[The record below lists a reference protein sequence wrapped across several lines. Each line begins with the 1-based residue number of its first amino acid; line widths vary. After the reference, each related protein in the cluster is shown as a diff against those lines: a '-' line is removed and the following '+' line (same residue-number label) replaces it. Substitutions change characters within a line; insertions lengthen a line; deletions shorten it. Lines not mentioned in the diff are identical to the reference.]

1 MAQYQTGDGRWL
13 VGDVTGESNYHGFL
27 GWRDCVIQLTGEGA
41 TEQSVHYL
49 EALRD
54 YALAHNPLGE
64 PIMPPSINVW
74 ISNNGTTTAVQAD
87 DLSIDG
93 DKFTIGGIVWDGS
106 TWDYSDAGK
115 ASGGGSGSITINMG
129 VDYPAA
135 TETLMSQFQAFA
147 PTMMSDSGKLRAK
160 RSDISYETDA
170 GLEIAN
176 LTKKVGDYIL
186 SGRTVLVEAFGQ
198 RCEVHTSICDD
209 SRETW
214 EVLFDVSYYMTTP
227 SNGIIK
233 ATINL
238 GGGKSRSESG
248 AFSPSYVIIT
258 GAYTTVSE

>member
-115 ASGGGSGSITINMG
+115 TSGGGSGPFVVTLT
-129 VDYPAA
+129 PTAA
-135 TETLMSQFQAFA
+135 DFSG
-147 PTMMSDSGKLRAK
+147 TMDKTVAEIHEAWLAGKRIVLK
-160 RSDISYETDA
+160 
-170 GLEIAN
+170 
-176 LTKKVGDYIL
+176 
-186 SGRTVLVEAFGQ
+186 VLVNTNGAYSYVDCTEQTVYPEKLPYFNAF
-198 RCEVHTSICDD
+198 
-209 SRETW
+209 
-214 EVLFDVSYYMTTP
+214 
-227 SNGIIK
+227 IIQD
-233 ATINL
+233 AYDRL
-238 GGGKSRSESG
+238 VFAVVGGGSDPDKT
-248 AFSPSYVIIT
+248 SYSTKI
-258 GAYTTVSE
+258 YTLTPAT